1 VSLPIAGL
9 LLLVTLRVATPY
21 AAVAAL
27 TAAFFM
33 VEINEGAFGAAI
45 MNVAR
50 TDVAAAWG
58 VLNTGGNAGGII
70 AQPLVGFLTNGGV
83 WGGAFITGSVFALV
97 AAGLW
102 LWIDPARRAEVD

>member
-1 VSLPIAGL
+1 
-9 LLLVTLRVATPY
+9 
-21 AAVAAL
+21 
-27 TAAFFM
+27 M
-33 VEINEGAFGAAI
+33 
-45 MNVAR
+45 
-50 TDVAAAWG
+50 G

-83 WGGAFITGSVFALV
+83 WGGAFITGTVFALV